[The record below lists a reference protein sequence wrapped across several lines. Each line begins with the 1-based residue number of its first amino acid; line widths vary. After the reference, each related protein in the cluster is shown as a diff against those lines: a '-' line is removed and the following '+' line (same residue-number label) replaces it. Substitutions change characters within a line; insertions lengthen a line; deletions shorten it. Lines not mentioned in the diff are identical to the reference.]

1 MYLTPYTMLSEETD
15 SADPL
20 GFLRPSQALVDLLLP
35 QFTTLTAHPT
45 YHGFLCCATRILKD
59 RGLSVTDRGF
69 SHAVRDLEILWGML
83 CMKSAR
89 TGGLLNVTKLK
100 NIPLHGLTL
109 EKARKQKALYL
120 RLGYGTLGHYL
131 VPSMTWS
138 FFDRQRN
145 LTPAG
150 EELGRAW
157 SARRAGS
164 GKNAS
169 FEALAERWLK
179 GEAVPDKAD
188 EALCLALSVEA
199 GMPGEEEQ
207 AVWRRAFHGMNERM
221 PEARELWT
229 SPPPPS
235 PPPSLQE
242 SYGMDR
248 YAFFPAFREHHR
260 DAVLCRHLERCRA
273 IEQFAAFLKCT
284 FETEYARRLTPGAS
298 RTLPPHPAFAGAFRA
313 SAGALVPLLEDIV
326 EWNMPQVLAG
336 LGSYKEQA
344 SAVIRLHI
352 AHQKRKNVM
361 PFMDEERL
369 LLRDR
374 VHVENVKHLVD
385 TLDGLDATSMMRA
398 VTNTWPRNWFFNRVW
413 QWLAWAGVPD
423 GCND

>member
-207 AVWRRAFHGMNERM
+207 ALWRRAFHGKNERM

-235 PPPSLQE
+235 PRPPCRKATAWTVTHS
-242 SYGMDR
+242 
-248 YAFFPAFREHHR
+248 FRPSGSIT
-260 DAVLCRHLERCRA
+260 A
-273 IEQFAAFLKCT
+273 
-284 FETEYARRLTPGAS
+284 TP
-298 RTLPPHPAFAGAFRA
+298 
-313 SAGALVPLLEDIV
+313 
-326 EWNMPQVLAG
+326 
-336 LGSYKEQA
+336 Y
-344 SAVIRLHI
+344 SAVIWNAAAPLNSLPPSCNAPLNGNMREGSPPEHPARFRRI
-352 AHQKRKNVM
+352 
-361 PFMDEERL
+361 RL
-369 LLRDR
+369 LPERSAHRQGPLFRCL
-374 VHVENVKHLVD
+374 K
-385 TLDGLDATSMMRA
+385 TLSNGTCRRCLPGWEAIRNRPPPSSACTSPIRSGRTSCPSWMRNACFCATACMWR
-398 VTNTWPRNWFFNRVW
+398 T
-413 QWLAWAGVPD
+413 
-423 GCND
+423 